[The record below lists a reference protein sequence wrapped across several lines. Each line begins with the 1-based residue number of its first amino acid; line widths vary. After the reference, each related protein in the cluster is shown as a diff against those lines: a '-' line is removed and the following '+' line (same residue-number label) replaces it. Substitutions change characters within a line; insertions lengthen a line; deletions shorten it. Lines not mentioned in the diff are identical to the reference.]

1 MICIGL
7 TGIFGSGKST
17 VSRIFKKMNI
27 PVISCDAIVDK
38 LLKKKE
44 IKRQIAH
51 TFGDEYLDKNGEI
64 DRKKLAMLVFSFP
77 RQRESLNEIIH
88 PQVFKMLG
96 EKLDMHRKKG
106 KMAVVVEIPLLFE
119 TRSEKLFDAIITVA
133 SPLSVIKERL
143 KEKYSP
149 EEIDMRIK
157 SQMPLAKK
165 IRLSD
170 YVIDNSGTITQMQ
183 FQVKKILQD
192 IMRRN

>member
-17 VSRIFKKMNI
+17 VSRIFRKMNI
-27 PVISCDAIVDK
+27 PVLSCDAIVDK
-38 LLKKKE
+38 LLKTKE
-44 IKRQIAH
+44 VKRQIAH
-51 TFGDEYLDKNGEI
+51 TFGDEYLDKNGEV
-64 DRKKLAMLVFSFP
+64 DRKKLAMLVFSSA
-77 RQRESLNEIIH
+77 RQRENLNKIIH

-96 EKLDMHRKKG
+96 EKLDMYRKKG

-119 TRSEKLFDAIITVA
+119 TRSEKWFDAIITVA

-143 KEKYSP
+143 KDRYSP
-149 EEIDMRIK
+149 VEINMRIK

-170 YVIDNSGTITQMQ
+170 YVIDNTGTITEMQ
-183 FQVKKILQD
+183 LQVKKILQD